1 MNTIVDISWAQL
13 MLGLLILVIP
23 VYILWR
29 FKTKLIGT
37 TVIAVAR
44 MIVQLIFVGYYLEY
58 LFKYDNPWVNLGW
71 ILIMVLVASFSAI
84 ERSGLRRDKGMVVSI
99 FIATFLGTFIID
111 LFFLKFVIQLPN
123 IMEAQYIIP
132 ITGMI
137 LGNCLRGNVIGM
149 NEFYYNLDRH
159 QERYRFYLASG
170 SSRKEALFPFFRSAL
185 IKSINPTLA
194 SMATI
199 GLVSLPGMMTGQMLS
214 GSSPL
219 IAIKYQIM
227 IMIAIFAGSLLSV
240 YLAIKF
246 SLTVG
251 IDRQNNFRNV
261 ILKKEKKP
269 GALIHWRK

>member
-37 TVIAVAR
+37 TVIAVVR

-71 ILIMVLVASFSAI
+71 ILIMVLVASFSTI
-84 ERSGLRRDKGMVVSI
+84 ERSGLQRDKGMVMSI

-111 LFFLKFVIQLPN
+111 LFFLQFVIQLPN
-123 IMEAQYIIP
+123 IMEAQYLIP

-149 NEFYYNLDRH
+149 NDFYYNLDRH
-159 QERYRFYLASG
+159 QERYRFYLACG
-170 SSRKEALFPFFRSAL
+170 SARKEALFPFFRSAL

-246 SLTVG
+246 SLKVG
-251 IDRQNNFRNV
+251 IDGQNNFRNV
-261 ILKKEKKP
+261 VLKKEKNS
-269 GALIHWRK
+269 GVLIRWH